1 MILHGLSRP
10 DFLTD
15 TGLPD
20 LLEATAARQPDRPA
34 LYWGELCLSYGELLA
49 RASLA
54 AHHLLQAGAAPGQH
68 IGLWMPRGAEALV
81 MQAAITLTG
90 AAWLPFDADT
100 PPERVEICLRDAGAL
115 GLVCHPDMAARLSD
129 VNLPRWTP
137 EALQAAVDGPLR
149 RREGLRPE
157 HPAYVIYTS
166 GSTGVPKGIAVSHG
180 SICHFLRSENSVLGV
195 REDDLVYQ
203 GFSLAFD
210 MSFEEI
216 WISYLVGAA
225 LWIAPKC
232 LVSDPDA
239 LPEALIRQRVTVLHA
254 VPSLLAL
261 FGRDVP
267 NLRIINLGGEM
278 CPQALVERWATHER
292 PLFNTYGPTEA
303 TVSASL
309 ARLVP
314 GQPVTIG
321 QPLPNYGL
329 LVVDPADMRLLPA
342 GEVGEL
348 CIVGPG
354 VASGYLGRPELTAE
368 KFLDNPFIERGYD
381 RRLYRTGDLAKIDET
396 GQVQCLGRADDQV
409 KIRGFRV
416 ELGEIEAALC
426 DQADIGA
433 AAVIVKAIDEV
444 DQLIAYLVTDSG
456 QPANV
461 AALRAGLR
469 ERLPPYM
476 VPALFITLDA
486 MPRLT
491 SGKVDRKALRARELD
506 ALPAVE
512 DQAEPTNDAERE
524 LFGHLRR
531 LFPGQPLAREAD
543 FFNDLG
549 GHSLLAARLV
559 SALRH
564 TPRYA
569 GITVQEIYRA
579 RTVGAMASALEQLS
593 AQAAAWPL
601 APGRTARA

>member
-129 VNLPRWTP
+129 TNLPRWTP

-254 VPSLLAL
+254 VPSA
-261 FGRDVP
+261 
-267 NLRIINLGGEM
+267 
-278 CPQALVERWATHER
+278 R
-292 PLFNTYGPTEA
+292 PT
-303 TVSASL
+303 
-309 ARLVP
+309 
-314 GQPVTIG
+314 
-321 QPLPNYGL
+321 
-329 LVVDPADMRLLPA
+329 PA
-342 GEVGEL
+342 GTSRR
-348 CIVGPG
+348 PG
-354 VASGYLGRPELTAE
+354 
-368 KFLDNPFIERGYD
+368 
-381 RRLYRTGDLAKIDET
+381 
-396 GQVQCLGRADDQV
+396 
-409 KIRGFRV
+409 
-416 ELGEIEAALC
+416 
-426 DQADIGA
+426 
-433 AAVIVKAIDEV
+433 
-444 DQLIAYLVTDSG
+444 
-456 QPANV
+456 
-461 AALRAGLR
+461 
-469 ERLPPYM
+469 
-476 VPALFITLDA
+476 
-486 MPRLT
+486 
-491 SGKVDRKALRARELD
+491 
-506 ALPAVE
+506 
-512 DQAEPTNDAERE
+512 
-524 LFGHLRR
+524 
-531 LFPGQPLAREAD
+531 
-543 FFNDLG
+543 
-549 GHSLLAARLV
+549 
-559 SALRH
+559 
-564 TPRYA
+564 
-569 GITVQEIYRA
+569 
-579 RTVGAMASALEQLS
+579 
-593 AQAAAWPL
+593 
-601 APGRTARA
+601 